1 MSCSHSI
8 AEVQAIQEV
17 EYLRR
22 RYARA
27 TDLIGT
33 ATPEAIAEG
42 RAIYRAVFAADAK
55 LKARPDRDAL
65 IGPDAWLDLVLTAS
79 RHRGPTQHLIGTQLV
94 QIKSLEVDD
103 GCNVIAGKASMES
116 YVQAWHELKNG
127 KVWLFLG
134 TYFDDVEYVT
144 NEGWRI
150 TETTLQQVA
159 GETRHMDKAAGLAAD
174 S

>member
-42 RAIYRAVFAADAK
+42 RAIYHAVFAADAK
-55 LKARPDRDAL
+55 QSKTRQRRSDRARCVARPCVDC
-65 IGPDAWLDLVLTAS
+65 
-79 RHRGPTQHLIGTQLV
+79 
-94 QIKSLEVDD
+94 LET
-103 GCNVIAGKASMES
+103 S
-116 YVQAWHELKNG
+116 
-127 KVWLFLG
+127 G
-134 TYFDDVEYVT
+134 TYTALDWHSVSPDQ
-144 NEGWRI
+144 I
-150 TETTLQQVA
+150 T
-159 GETRHMDKAAGLAAD
+159 
-174 S
+174 